1 MNKSSGLAIGL
12 GSVAIDIIGKVD
24 ALPKEDGFCMVT
36 EQQALDGGSCANVMT
51 QIARLG
57 APSALVARIGDDDS
71 GRKIRKGLEHY
82 GIDTAWLMT
91 KQGGTSLTTHIFVD
105 PTGAKTIALYMGDSL
120 MTVNL
125 DDLDLSFLDHCKAL
139 YTDLFPP
146 HTAVAVA
153 KAAKA
158 RDIPIVF
165 NMQVGWPL
173 MKAFGANGSLIS
185 EMLEY
190 SAVFAPCRAAAFEL
204 AGVDEPVRCIRKLRA
219 DFNYQGIIILT
230 LGTEGSLIEYDGRL
244 VKIPTYQVD
253 AVDTTG
259 AGDSYIGAF
268 LYANYYAGFD
278 PETAGRFSAAAAALT
293 CTRVGARS
301 TPSLEEVNS
310 FNKWR

>member
-24 ALPKEDGFCMVT
+24 ALPKEDGFCTVT
-36 EQQALDGGSCANVMT
+36 EQQSLDGGSCANVMT
-51 QIARLG
+51 QVARLG
-57 APSALVARIGDDDS
+57 APSGLVARIGDDDS
-71 GRKIRKGLEHY
+71 GQKIRKGLQHY
-82 GIDTAWLMT
+82 NINASWLLTKRGGI
-91 KQGGTSLTTHIFVD
+91 SLTTHIFVD
-105 PTGAKTIALYMGDSL
+105 PHGAKTIVLYMGDSL

-125 DDLDLSFLDHCKAL
+125 SDLDLSFLDHCKVL

-153 KAAKA
+153 KLAEA
-158 RDIPIVF
+158 RGIPVVF

-173 MKAFGANGSLIS
+173 MKAFGANRSLIS
-185 EMLEY
+185 EMLRY
-190 SAVFAPCRAAAFEL
+190 CAVFAPCRAAAFEL
-204 AGVDEPVRCIRKLRA
+204 AGVNEPNECIQKLRA

-230 LGTEGSLIEYDGRL
+230 MGIEGSLIEYDDRL
-244 VKIPTYQVD
+244 VKIPAYQVD
-253 AVDTTG
+253 AIDTTG

-268 LYANYYAGFD
+268 IYAYYYAGFD

-301 TPSLEEVNS
+301 TPTLEEVNS